1 MNNKRKDIIEENR
14 LDNIARTKDHN
25 WDPDKPARKKPRDK
39 SLVIGKE
46 LVCPFCNQTQSNES
60 KYAHV
65 SYWGEVDKD
74 SDYEQECE
82 SCGKVFFVIEHVT
95 RTFECV
101 ERME

>member
-1 MNNKRKDIIEENR
+1 MDKNRTSEKENKDLIIRKHKCPNCDNFWEEN
-14 LDNIARTKDHN
+14 
-25 WDPDKPARKKPRDK
+25 
-39 SLVIGKE
+39 E

-101 ERME
+101 EMME